1 MALDVGV
8 VSDIAGLEALEPPWW
23 TLFDACPEA
32 TPFQSPAWL
41 IAWWRAFHPGD
52 LSTIAIRDGDRLV
65 GLAPF
70 YIERAIAGGRLLAVG
85 IGLSDYLDVLV
96 APDCRDAVLAAIGA
110 AVETLAGWQEW
121 ELTDMAPFAA
131 GRGLPHLSSCACE
144 ETPAAARYGLALD
157 GEPGRLMPGTKARKL
172 RMAEHRARRDGGF
185 AISKAD
191 AASLDRLLTRLID
204 LHHARWAARGET
216 GVFAD
221 PRVERCHRE
230 ALPSL
235 LERGMLR
242 LYGIERHGRIT
253 AVQLGFLHR
262 RRAFAYAGGFD
273 PEDAQV
279 SPGTLLTA
287 HAIMEAQREGCRWFD
302 FLKGDEAH
310 KLSWGAKRQ
319 EAFRRVWRRRGEDVV
334 ALLEGGRLPANVAVM
349 RLAYRARSAAEVET
363 ALAAAEAAAHDAVA
377 GQRLKAAGA
386 LWRESPAAFC
396 AGAGGARRGR
406 VAGRRR
412 RWRRCGH
419 RLRPA
424 VRPRGSPWR
433 RRGGGALCARPRR
446 YSRRGDR
453 GDRDAACGSCGC
465 STGEG
470 GSSISAAAQGRVTAA
485 LAGRTAQ
492 VVGVDIS
499 PGMLAAARRRLLD
512 RANVMLIQGSGRDLA
527 WLEDDAMDLVLA
539 VDVFPYLAEFGSD
552 ADRRDDGRGAAGA
565 SARRIADGAQLVLS
579 RRPGRRPT
587 TGGAR
592 SDAQRS
598 HAAGGRSCRAPPVG
612 CVAVS
617 FCEAGGSRR

>member
-1 MALDVGV
+1 MALEVGV

-41 IAWWRAFHPGD
+41 IAWWRAFRPGD

-131 GRGLPHLSSCACE
+131 GRALPHLSSCACE

-221 PRVERCHRE
+221 SRVERCHRE

-334 ALLEGGRLPANVAVM
+334 ALLKGGRLPANVAVM

-386 LWRESPAAFC
+386 LWRESPGAFALVQAVRGAVELQGDGGDGGDAVIACAQLFDRAARH
-396 AGAGGARRGR
+396 GADGAAALYALGRDDILAEATGEIVMLLAARGLLD
-406 VAGRRR
+406 GRRR
-412 RWRRCGH
+412 ILDLGCG
-419 RLRPA
+419 A
-424 VRPRGSPWR
+424 
-433 RRGGGALCARPRR
+433 
-446 YSRRGDR
+446 
-453 GDRDAACGSCGC
+453 
-465 STGEG
+465 
-470 GSSISAAAQGRVTAA
+470 GRVTAA
-485 LAGRTAQ
+485 LAGRAAQ
-492 VVGVDIS
+492 VIGVDIS

-527 WLEDDAMDLVLA
+527 WLEDDAMDLALA
-539 VDVFPYLAEFGSD
+539 VDVFPYLADSGPTLIGAMMGEVRRVLRPGGSLMVLNWSYRGD
-552 ADRRDDGRGAAGA
+552 PEGDRRQAAREAMRSGLTLREGGPAGLRLWDA
-565 SARRIADGAQLVLS
+565 SLFHFVRQ
-579 RRPGRRPT
+579 
-587 TGGAR
+587 
-592 SDAQRS
+592 
-598 HAAGGRSCRAPPVG
+598 
-612 CVAVS
+612 
-617 FCEAGGSRR
+617 